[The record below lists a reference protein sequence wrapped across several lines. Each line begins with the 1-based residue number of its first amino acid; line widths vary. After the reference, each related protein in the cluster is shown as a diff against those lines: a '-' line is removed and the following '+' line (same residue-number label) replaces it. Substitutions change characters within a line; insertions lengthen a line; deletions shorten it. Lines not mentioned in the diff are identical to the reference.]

1 MPKASTNRM
10 IYNANYNKVGQCIYN
25 KDLWNRPLLDF
36 EWNRFHICQYL
47 KKRSYMLY
55 KTLLVLTVYS
65 TTYFLQN
72 CFFAFPKIRNA
83 MLDFFKQVLPVG
95 IAEVIFFA
103 TFSKNHKKAKREP
116 TFFFLTNVSSLFF
129 WYKKRASKWL
139 RYTKLILLLTAQ
151 FYHIFIQKSMHF
163 INKIKIHLKFMR
175 FQQGIT
181 SVFGYNVQT
190 DWRKISTI

>member
-36 EWNRFHICQYL
+36 EWNRFHICQYF

-72 CFFAFPKIRNA
+72 CFFCVSENQECNDG
-83 MLDFFKQVLPVG
+83 LFKQVFPVG

-103 TFSKNHKKAKREP
+103 TFSKNDKKAKREP

-129 WYKKRASKWL
+129 DTKKE
-139 RYTKLILLLTAQ
+139 
-151 FYHIFIQKSMHF
+151 
-163 INKIKIHLKFMR
+163 HLNDLDTLNLYF
-175 FQQGIT
+175 F
-181 SVFGYNVQT
+181 
-190 DWRKISTI
+190 